1 MKNSKTFKDDELSES
16 VLASMNEIITRS
28 IDALLTVYSK
38 QLEENGKRLDQG
50 DFVKLRTAV
59 RKEKLTVTMT
69 ISTSVDAKLLEAYN
83 CYPIALKQSTFD
95 NVESGSVVVDGDDE

>member
-1 MKNSKTFKDDELSES
+1 MKNSKTFKDGELSES

-28 IDALLTVYSK
+28 IDALLTDYSK

-95 NVESGSVVVDGDDE
+95 NVESGAVVVGGDDE

>member
-28 IDALLTVYSK
+28 IDALLTDYSK

-50 DFVKLRTAV
+50 DFVILRTAV

-95 NVESGSVVVDGDDE
+95 NVESGTVVVDGDDE